1 MKKQIFLI
9 IIALFIVAAAV
20 SLYLPATSVNVTD
33 SSRSTPELPA
43 AEKFRWAQHWDELN
57 LAEIKRDYQLY
68 TVAEMQEMWE
78 AKLIAKYGGAERLK
92 QAIGE
97 ADHVYPQNTY
107 LARMLELGRPF
118 VDFSDYEDALT
129 DQRIRLFSTWMY
141 WNTMNASERP
151 DYLERQGL
159 PTDATWDMY
168 EETLLKNDVVD
179 SINFRRSKELDP
191 YMKGYRQSVEE

>member
-97 ADHVYPQNTY
+97 GIMFIHRTLTLHACLNWAD
-107 LARMLELGRPF
+107 LLLIFR
-118 VDFSDYEDALT
+118 
-129 DQRIRLFSTWMY
+129 
-141 WNTMNASERP
+141 TMKMP
-151 DYLERQGL
+151 LQ
-159 PTDATWDMY
+159 
-168 EETLLKNDVVD
+168 
-179 SINFRRSKELDP
+179 IN
-191 YMKGYRQSVEE
+191 GYGCFLRGCTGIP